1 VRGTPSDPCAATH
14 RLDRMT
20 NDISANGLAGRREWI
35 GLAVLSLPA
44 MLITLDFSVLNLAV
58 PAIGAA
64 LAPSSTQLLWIVD
77 SYGFMLAGFL
87 ITMGTLGDRIGR
99 RRLLMIG
106 AAAFGVASVIAAY
119 APNAELL
126 IVARA
131 VLGVAGAT
139 LAPSTLSLIRTMFP
153 DDGQRTVAISAW
165 AMSLAAGGA
174 LGPVVG
180 GVLLELFWWGSV
192 FLPAVPVMVLLLAA
206 GPVLLPEYR
215 DPAAR
220 RMDLASVLLSLA
232 TMLPVIYGLKE
243 LAKDGWQ
250 AVPAAA
256 IVVGLGV
263 GVAFVRRQRRL
274 ADPMLDLQLFRA
286 PVFSAALVTN
296 TLGYFAI
303 LGAFFLF
310 AQYLQLVVGLSP
322 FAAGLWSVPS
332 MVGIT
337 AGSMLAPILLRRV
350 RVAYAMA
357 GGLVVAAVGFGLLAL
372 ASDPSGLGLA
382 VTASVLYSGGL
393 APVFIA
399 VTDLMVGTAPEAKAG
414 AVASISETSNE
425 FGGALGIAVLGS
437 VATIVHRQGATGGTS
452 GPELTFVSG
461 LPVVGW
467 VCAAIVLAL
476 AVVALAFFRGAGID
490 SAKG

>member
-1 VRGTPSDPCAATH
+1 MRGTPSDPCAATH

-77 SYGFMLAGFL
+77 SYGFLLAGFL

-99 RRLLMIG
+99 RRLLMTG

-153 DDGQRTVAISAW
+153 DDGQRTVAISTW

-215 DPAAR
+215 NPAAG

-232 TMLPVIYGLKE
+232 TILPVIYGLKQ
-243 LAKDGWQ
+243 LAKDGWH
-250 AVPAAA
+250 AAPAAA

-263 GVAFVRRQRRL
+263 GMAFVRRQRRL

-332 MVGIT
+332 MIGLTV
-337 AGSMLAPILLRRV
+337 GSMLAPILLRRV

-372 ASDPSGLGLA
+372 ASGPSGLGLA

-437 VATIVHRQGATGGTS
+437 VATIVHRQGASGGTS
-452 GPELTFVSG
+452 GPELTFVYG

>member
-1 VRGTPSDPCAATH
+1 MRGTPSDPCVAAH

-20 NDISANGLAGRREWI
+20 NDISANRLAGRREWI

-77 SYGFMLAGFL
+77 SYGFLLAGFL
-87 ITMGTLGDRIGR
+87 ITMGALGDRIGR

-106 AAAFGVASVIAAY
+106 ATAFGIASVIAAY
-119 APNAELL
+119 APNAALL
-126 IVARA
+126 ILARA

-153 DDGQRTVAISAW
+153 DDRQRTVAISAW
-165 AMSLAAGGA
+165 SMSLAAGGA

-215 DPAAR
+215 NPAAG
-220 RMDLASVLLSLA
+220 RMDIASVVLSLA
-232 TMLPVIYGLKE
+232 TILPVIYGLKE
-243 LAKDGWQ
+243 LAADGWHAAPVA
-250 AVPAAA
+250 AV
-256 IVVGLGV
+256 VVGLGV
-263 GVAFVRRQRRL
+263 GVAFVRRQRGL

-357 GGLVVAAVGFGLLAL
+357 GGLVVAAAGFGLLAL

-399 VTDLMVGTAPEAKAG
+399 VTDLMVGAAPESEAG

-437 VATIVHRQGATGGTS
+437 VATIVHRQGADGAIGD
-452 GPELTFVSG
+452 PALAFVSG

-476 AVVALAFFRGAGID
+476 AVLALAFFRGVGID

>member
-1 VRGTPSDPCAATH
+1 VRGTPSDPCVAAH

-20 NDISANGLAGRREWI
+20 NDISANGLAGRREWT

-77 SYGFMLAGFL
+77 SYGFLLAGFL

-106 AAAFGVASVIAAY
+106 ATAFGVASVIAAY

-126 IVARA
+126 IAARA
-131 VLGVAGAT
+131 TLGVAGAT

-153 DDGQRTVAISAW
+153 DNRQRTVAISAW

-192 FLPAVPVMVLLLAA
+192 FLPAVPVMALLLVA
-206 GPVLLPEYR
+206 GPVVLPEYR
-215 DPAAR
+215 NPVAGRIDI
-220 RMDLASVLLSLA
+220 ASVALSLA
-232 TMLPVIYGLKE
+232 TILPVIYGLKE
-243 LAKDGWQ
+243 LAKDGWH
-250 AVPAAA
+250 AAPVAA
-256 IVVGLGV
+256 IVVGAGV

-274 ADPMLDLQLFRA
+274 AEPMLDLQLFRA

-332 MVGIT
+332 MVGLT

-350 RVAYAMA
+350 RVVYAMA
-357 GGLVVAAVGFGLLAL
+357 GGLVVAAVGFGMLAL

-399 VTDLMVGTAPEAKAG
+399 VTDLMVGAAPESEAG

-437 VATIVHRQGATGGTS
+437 VATIVHRQGADGGA
-452 GPELTFVSG
+452 GDPELAFASG

-476 AVVALAFFRGAGID
+476 AALALAFFRGVGID
-490 SAKG
+490 STKE